1 MASTEVGSDK
11 AKDELDIVDLTFPR
25 RPGEELALVEID
37 GGEVLKTNLIEPL
50 AVLNGETIETDGGVL
65 VEHKETKPI
74 RVEPLA
80 VVLPRGLEVPSS
92 EKDGNYGRKP
102 SDWVQSM
109 VLKTRPKRE
118 SERRV
123 VPVSLVEPVVEPVT
137 S

>member
-1 MASTEVGSDK
+1 MASTEVGFDK

-25 RPGEELALVEID
+25 RPSEELALVEID
-37 GGEVLKTNLIEPL
+37 GGEVLKTNLIKPL

-80 VVLPRGLEVPSS
+80 VVLPHGLEVPSS
-92 EKDGNYGRKP
+92 EKDSNYGRKP
-102 SDWVQSM
+102 SNWVQSM
-109 VLKTRPKRE
+109 VLKTKPKRE

-123 VPVSLVEPVVEPVT
+123 VPVSLVEPVT